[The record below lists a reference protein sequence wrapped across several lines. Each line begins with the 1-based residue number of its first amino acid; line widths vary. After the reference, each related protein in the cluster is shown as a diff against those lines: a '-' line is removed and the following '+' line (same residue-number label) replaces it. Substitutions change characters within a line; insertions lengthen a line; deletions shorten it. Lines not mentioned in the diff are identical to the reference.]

1 MAGIPI
7 QPAWLEE
14 GKDMAEC
21 PVCWLVLEQ
30 PTSGCPEGHALCHQ
44 CYVAELHRRKQ
55 CPVCSHATDES
66 KCIPSRGPQS
76 LSAVTIPPSV
86 P

>member
-7 QPAWLEE
+7 QTAWLEE

-21 PVCWLVLEQ
+21 PVCLMMLHE
-30 PTSGCPEGHALCHQ
+30 PTVGCPEGHALCRQ
-44 CYVAELHRRKQ
+44 CFVAELHRRKQ
-55 CPVCSHATDES
+55 CPVCGHATDES
-66 KCIPSRGPQS
+66 KCLPSPEPPS
-76 LSAVTIPPSV
+76 LHAVTMPHSV